1 MYLYQF
7 VCQVETYSD
16 TAMRETALH
25 ETLEQFRTFFFG
37 YADPVIYDLYTKL
50 LLVFLNIY
58 LNIIFPLEGVYLKA
72 LDRRL

>member
-1 MYLYQF
+1 MYLYLF

-16 TAMRETALH
+16 TAMREAALH

-58 LNIIFPLEGVYLKA
+58 FEYNLSVRRSILESIG
-72 LDRRL
+72 

>member
-58 LNIIFPLEGVYLKA
+58 FEYNLSVRRSILESIG
-72 LDRRL
+72 